1 MRWLA
6 SAMVCRPEEQKRFTV
21 MPGTVTGHPARMA
34 IWRAMFQ
41 PVAPSGLAQPMI
53 TSSTSPASTLAR
65 SSAACTT
72 WPPIVAPCVML
83 SAPRQLLQSGVL
95 AVETITAS
103 FIEFPS
109 FLGELQQKRRRFPLG
124 SLIAFLK
131 GLDGSHNFVE
141 SYCVRVEHRP
151 AAVRREAIAGEV
163 DHVDVGS
170 AQGDAFFEDVGAFV
184 DQRVDQALYDLFV
197 RNFSFGNFYF
207 RPVSVEELVDL
218 RVRDRL
224 AVAGFV
230 FIEAFAGFLAE
241 AALLADAVGDFRVD
255 EVGALLIAALPDLPA
270 DVVACHVVHGEW
282 THRHAELGH
291 RAVDL
296 LRGGAFV
303 EEKQALLAV
312 LLQHAVADETVAH
325 A

>member
-72 WPPIVAPCVML
+72 WPPIFAPCVML

-109 FLGELQQKRRRFPLG
+109 FLGELQQKRRRFPLV
-124 SLIAFLK
+124 SLIPLLE
-131 GLDGSHNFVE
+131 GLDGGHNLVE
-141 SYCVRVEHRP
+141 SDGVGVEHRP
-151 AAVRREAIAGEV
+151 AAVRRKAVARQV
-163 DHVDVGS
+163 DHVDVGG
-170 AQGDAFFEDVGAFV
+170 AQGNALLEDVGAFA

-197 RNFSFGNFYF
+197 GNFSFGNFYF

-218 RVRDRL
+218 RVRDRF
-224 AVAGFV
+224 AIAGFV
-230 FIEAFAGFLAE
+230 LVETFAGLLAE
-241 AALLADAVGDFRVD
+241 AALLADAVGNFRVD
-255 EVGALLIAALPDLPA
+255 E
-270 DVVACHVVHGEW
+270 
-282 THRHAELGH
+282 
-291 RAVDL
+291 
-296 LRGGAFV
+296 
-303 EEKQALLAV
+303 
-312 LLQHAVADETVAH
+312 
-325 A
+325 